1 MKDLYSILGV
11 SKTASAEEI
20 KAAYRKLAKKLH
32 PDLNPGDS
40 KVEQQFKEVSQA
52 YSILADAEK
61 RRRYDAG
68 EIDESGQETVR
79 GGFYRSAHGRG
90 GEKYAHYET
99 AGAGFDDIFSDLF
112 GAGFG
117 MGGGPRG
124 AGLKQKGA
132 DVSYSLKISF
142 LDAARGGRKRVQIGD
157 GRTLDINIPAG
168 TEDGQGLRLKGQGLP
183 GFGGAPP
190 GDAYVEVK
198 VEPHPFFT
206 RKGQDLHLE
215 LPVSLGE
222 AVLGAT
228 VQVPTLDGKVSMKV
242 PPGSNSGKILRLRGK
257 GVPGRRGGPAGDLYV
272 TLRVT
277 LPDPPDEELKAFIR
291 EWAPRHPDNPR
302 AKAGMD

>member
-11 SKTASAEEI
+11 SKSASAEEI
-20 KAAYRKLAKKLH
+20 KAAYRNLAKKLH

-52 YSILADAEK
+52 YSLLSDPEK

-68 EIDESGQETVR
+68 EIDASGQETMR

-99 AGAGFDDIFSDLF
+99 AGGGFDDIFADLF
-112 GAGFG
+112 GGGFG
-117 MGGGPRG
+117 AAPGGGRG
-124 AGLKQKGA
+124 GLKQKGA
-132 DVSYSLKISF
+132 DVSYSLKVSF

-157 GRTLDINIPAG
+157 GRTLDLNIPPG
-168 TEDGQGLRLKGQGLP
+168 TEDGQSLRLKGQGLP

-206 RKGQDLHLE
+206 RKGKDLHLE
-215 LPVSLGE
+215 LPVSLAE

-228 VQVPTLDGKVSMKV
+228 VQVPTLDGKVAMKI
-242 PPGSNSGKILRLRGK
+242 PGGSNSGKVLRLRGK
-257 GVPGRRGGPAGDLYV
+257 GVPDRRGSAAGDLYV
-272 TLRVT
+272 TLKVM
-277 LPDPPDEELKAFIR
+277 LPDPPDEELKDFVR